1 MKKTFLTLP
10 LFIICN
16 TVYAEKLNIADFYKD
31 PGKYYY
37 LTPLKKFPTKKYAKR
52 ISRNFQKSAPFSNDN
67 VRRLFPYDHIEKN
80 LVRIDKLNI
89 YNAQVKTSPWSDDYW
104 PIYKGVAAARYA
116 VADFNS
122 IYNWNEAF
130 NYVERLP
137 YHSSESDAFI
147 DNLSPA
153 EKFDLLLGKDFLL
166 TQKMWETGK
175 KYFDRSGSVEKWM
188 GICHGWAPASIMTAR
203 PKHAIEVKAYD
214 GRMIRFYPSDLKALS
229 SLLWANAKYESFFI
243 GGRCNTSTPSRD
255 DSGRIEQR
263 ECRDNNAATFFMAVT
278 HGLGVKKESFVIDA
292 TYDYEVWNQPLKSY
306 EFSYFNPLNQRVGRN
321 LNQAIVKA
329 SDFKDD
335 PFKHYRHPKTQYIIG
350 VQMELEY
357 VVESSPSHLN
367 YDSEKLDLSNSAQ
380 YSFDLELD
388 HNFNI
393 IGGEWY
399 HDQHPDFLWRPK
411 RNTQALS
418 QFDLYLM
425 SEPKWDGSSPL
436 NYKVRNLAKRS
447 ALKGIP
453 LAFIVNSLI
462 KKSNQ
467 EIE

>member
-1 MKKTFLTLP
+1 MKITFFPLLTFL
-10 LFIICN
+10 FI
-16 TVYAEKLNIADFYKD
+16 THAFAGKLNIADFYKN
-31 PGKYYY
+31 PAKYYY
-37 LTPLKKFPTKKYAKR
+37 STPTKKYPAKAYAKKIDR
-52 ISRNFQKSAPFSNDN
+52 KFQKSAPFSNDN
-67 VRRLFPYDHIEKN
+67 VRKLFPYDRIEQN
-80 LVRIDKLNI
+80 LVRIDKFNI
-89 YNAQVKTSPWSDDYW
+89 FKSEAKTSPWSDDYW
-104 PIYKGVAAARYA
+104 PIYKGIAAARYA

-137 YHSSESDAFI
+137 YHSSESDAFL

-153 EKFDLLLGKDFLL
+153 EKFDLLLGEDFLL

-188 GICHGWAPASIMTAR
+188 GICHGWAPASIMTPR
-203 PKHAIEVKAYD
+203 PKHAIEVKAFD
-214 GRMIRFYPSDLKALS
+214 GRSIRFYPSDLKALS
-229 SLLWANAKYESFFI
+229 SLLWANGKYESFFI
-243 GGRCNTSTPSRD
+243 GGRCRTSSPERD
-255 DSGRIEQR
+255 DTGRIIQR
-263 ECRDNNAATFFMAVT
+263 DCRDNNAATFFLAVT

-292 TYDYEVWNQPLKSY
+292 TFDYEVWNQPLKAY
-306 EFSYFNPLNQRVGRN
+306 EFNYFNPLTQVEGRS
-321 LNQAIVKA
+321 LNHALIKLA
-329 SDFKDD
+329 DFKDD
-335 PFKHYRHPKTQYIIG
+335 PFKNYRHPNARYLIG
-350 VQMELEY
+350 VQMELQY
-357 VVESSPSHLN
+357 IVETSPTHLN
-367 YDSEKLDLSNSAQ
+367 YDSEKLDLYNSAQ

-411 RNTQALS
+411 RHTRALS

-425 SEPKWDGSSPL
+425 SEPKWSGASPL
-436 NYKVRNLAKRS
+436 SLKVRNLAKRS